1 MDDRL
6 RTLMGT
12 LRYLARYPNVNRLP
26 LAERRID
33 EYLHLQQVSAWQSAL
48 ERLRDIIGAEP
59 RELPIDSEFWQSM
72 EEYIATLGS
81 PGL

>member
-6 RTLMGT
+6 RNLMGT
-12 LRYLARYPNVNRLP
+12 LRHLARYPNVNRLP

-33 EYLHLQQVSAWQSAL
+33 EYLHVQQVSARQSAL
-48 ERLRDIIGAEP
+48 EILRDTIGAEP

-72 EEYIATLGS
+72 EEYISTVS
-81 PGL
+81 P

>member
-6 RTLMGT
+6 RNLMGT
-12 LRYLARYPNVNRLP
+12 LRHLARYPNINRLP

-33 EYLHLQQVSAWQSAL
+33 EYLHLQQVSVRQCAL
-48 ERLRDIIGAEP
+48 DRLRDTIGAEP

-72 EEYIATLGS
+72 EEYISTLS
-81 PGL
+81 L